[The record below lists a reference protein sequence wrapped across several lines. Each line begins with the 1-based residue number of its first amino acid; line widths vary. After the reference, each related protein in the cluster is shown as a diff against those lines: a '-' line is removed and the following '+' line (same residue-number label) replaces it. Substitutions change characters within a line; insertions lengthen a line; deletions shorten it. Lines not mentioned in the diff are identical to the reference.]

1 MLEDAICQN
10 SCLKLVLRLVCLTSL
25 CSNGLYSTDYERLK
39 KMFLQTYGFEHIVTF
54 SLLLRTGLINIKV
67 PLLILYYLLN
77 VYILNR
83 IVYLTVFSPFTRT
96 LPRVWFSAQPREKLL
111 VVRQSM
117 HQTPARPGRYLL
129 HDQGQISTMLSGS
142 FLSSRHQ
149 VLTKAFLC
157 VFKKLNSCFRLN
169 NSRPV
174 LG

>member
-1 MLEDAICQN
+1 MSIPVNETQKGAYKEAVSVLEDAICQN

-83 IVYLTVFSPFTRT
+83 I
-96 LPRVWFSAQPREKLL
+96 A
-111 VVRQSM
+111 
-117 HQTPARPGRYLL
+117 TPIWAL
-129 HDQGQISTMLSGS
+129 Q
-142 FLSSRHQ
+142 
-149 VLTKAFLC
+149 A
-157 VFKKLNSCFRLN
+157 
-169 NSRPV
+169 
-174 LG
+174 